1 VVASRGDLWWA
12 DLGQPEGS
20 TPGFRH
26 PVVVISD
33 DAFNRSGIRTVVCAV
48 VTSNVSLARAPGN
61 VFLPKGAAGLTKDS
75 VVNVTQIL
83 TVDKRLLAKQVG
95 RLDAFDL
102 AALDA
107 GLRRSLALT

>member
-1 VVASRGDLWWA
+1 M
-12 DLGQPEGS
+12 
-20 TPGFRH
+20 
-26 PVVVISD
+26 ISD

-61 VFLPKGAAGLTKDS
+61 VFIPKDAAGLTKDS

-83 TVDKRLLAKQVG
+83 TVDKRLLAKRIG

-102 AALDA
+102 AAVDA